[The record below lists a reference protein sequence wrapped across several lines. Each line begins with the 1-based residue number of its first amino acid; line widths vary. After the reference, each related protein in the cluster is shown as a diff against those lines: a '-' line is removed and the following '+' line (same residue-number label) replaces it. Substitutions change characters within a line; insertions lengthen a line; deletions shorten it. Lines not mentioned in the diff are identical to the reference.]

1 MEQCS
6 GVDTPLT
13 RDGMEKVSCGELLDE
28 SEASKVRRAIARI
41 NYMALDRADL
51 SSVAR
56 IASQYV
62 SEPRQG
68 TEIVVKRVIRYLQSY
83 PRMPNHNNKK
93 SDENQRCVE
102 VMTDSDWA
110 SDTKTR
116 RSCSGGLIRVG
127 GNLIHHWSKT
137 QQTVALSS
145 GEVEMNA
152 SVKAISEGIG
162 VTELLKEI
170 GINDV
175 RMIVCTDSS
184 ACKGMIL
191 RRGSGKVK
199 HLTTKQLWVQG
210 AVRAHEIDIQKIHRD
225 ANIADMLTHAVNKR
239 EMLDAMREM
248 EYHSDDSLVGHI
260 GPQV

>member
-1 MEQCS
+1 
-6 GVDTPLT
+6 
-13 RDGMEKVSCGELLDE
+13 
-28 SEASKVRRAIARI
+28 
-41 NYMALDRADL
+41 MALDRADL

-68 TEIVVKRVIRYLQSY
+68 TEIVVKRVIKYLQSY
-83 PRMPNHNNKK
+83 PRMPNHINKK

-102 VMTDSDWA
+102 VMTDSDWV

-145 GEVEMNA
+145 GEAEMNA
-152 SVKAISEGIG
+152 SVKAISEGFG

-210 AVRAHEIDIQKIHRD
+210 AVRAHEIEIQTYSPRHKHCGHVD
-225 ANIADMLTHAVNKR
+225 ACCQQER
-239 EMLDAMREM
+239 ERERCWTPCVRWSTIVM
-248 EYHSDDSLVGHI
+248 TALSGTSAHKSEGECRRSSPEFSEVLLA
-260 GPQV
+260 

>member
-1 MEQCS
+1 MQWCRHS
-6 GVDTPLT
+6 LT

-56 IASQYV
+56 IAWQYM

-68 TEIVVKRVIRYLQSY
+68 TEIVVKRVIRYLKSY
-83 PRMPNHNNKK
+83 PRMPNHISKK

-137 QQTVALSS
+137 KQTVALSS
-145 GEVEMNA
+145 GEAEMNA

-162 VTELLKEI
+162 VTEFAQGDLHQ
-170 GINDV
+170 GCDNDRLHGLECV
-175 RMIVCTDSS
+175 QRSDLAQRQWQSKAPHHETTVGSRRSS
-184 ACKGMIL
+184 
-191 RRGSGKVK
+191 S
-199 HLTTKQLWVQG
+199 T
-210 AVRAHEIDIQKIHRD
+210 
-225 ANIADMLTHAVNKR
+225 
-239 EMLDAMREM
+239 
-248 EYHSDDSLVGHI
+248 
-260 GPQV
+260 